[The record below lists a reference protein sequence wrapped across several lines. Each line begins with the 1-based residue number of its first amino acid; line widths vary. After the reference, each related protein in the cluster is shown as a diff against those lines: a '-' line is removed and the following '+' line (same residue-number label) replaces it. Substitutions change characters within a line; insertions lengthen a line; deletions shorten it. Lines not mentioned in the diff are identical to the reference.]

1 LQNLSSFSMLANKKM
16 AVRDLKANLDDFT
29 LAEKEILLTNLK

>member
-1 LQNLSSFSMLANKKM
+1 MLANKKM
-16 AVRDLKANLDDFT
+16 PVRGLKDNLDDFT